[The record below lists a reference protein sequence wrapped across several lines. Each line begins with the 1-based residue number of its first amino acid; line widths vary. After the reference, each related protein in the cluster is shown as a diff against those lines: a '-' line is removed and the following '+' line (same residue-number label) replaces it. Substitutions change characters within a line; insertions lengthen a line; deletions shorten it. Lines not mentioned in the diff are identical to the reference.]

1 MQNLEDNLTALV
13 PFDLYVETILRIGH
27 THTLQV
33 VVNGYDVIIRLYIGN
48 TGRIIGS
55 DLDIFNFPCSRTFV
69 S

>member
-27 THTLQV
+27 THTMQV
-33 VVNGYDVIIRLYIGN
+33 VINGCDVIIRLNSGN

-55 DLDIFNFPCSRTFV
+55 YFDILNFPRTCAFV